1 MSKFHS
7 MSNSDK
13 LRLSVFVIILA
24 AIMTTIWHF
33 TFIWWC
39 KGSNFCLLLAI
50 VTACGSFDLIRYFEE
65 YFTATP
71 NKPRNRIKTI
81 ANIVTKVLFLHTM
94 LYTSSTF
101 SAMDVIIKHPT
112 FLIEFITYLVW
123 FVLFSLTQSK
133 LEQLI
138 ALKADEAKEE

>member
-94 LYTSSTF
+94 LYTS
-101 SAMDVIIKHPT
+101 T